1 MGQQRRTT
9 SGWSNPR
16 EGADR
21 CFTCHGTGHYAR
33 NCPYKGRSA
42 PTESQ
47 GRSSR
52 QERSNDQRRQ
62 STATTANLQVGNMSN
77 STQQAKDRVTKLKEE
92 LRAAE
97 LEVSLAEHIVTTNV
111 LHGLRAHEAQ

>member
-33 NCPYKGRSA
+33 NCPYKGRST

-52 QERSNDQRRQ
+52 QERSNDQCRQ
-62 STATTANLQVGNMSN
+62 CTATTANLQAGNMSN

-92 LRAAE
+92 LRVAE

-111 LHGLRAHEAQ
+111 LHGSQGT